1 MNGYLTAQEVAE
13 KWSLTV
19 RQVQILC
26 KNGRITGAQR
36 VSRIWL
42 IPESA
47 PKPTRDRVLKEKD
60 TRGTV

>member
-1 MNGYLTAQEVAE
+1 MNGYLTAQEIAN
-13 KWSLTV
+13 KWGLTV

-26 KNGRITGAQR
+26 KGNRIAGAQR

-47 PKPTRDRVLKEKD
+47 EKPTKDRVLKEK
-60 TRGTV
+60 

>member
-1 MNGYLTAQEVAE
+1 MNGYFTAQEIAN
-13 KWSLTV
+13 KWGLTV

-26 KNGRITGAQR
+26 KESRIDGAQR

-47 PKPTRDRVLKEKD
+47 EKPTKDRILKEKD
-60 TRGTV
+60 THETV